1 MDVVNFNFLCN
12 NVKGSKKSKKRLK
25 LFQYFKNKIFP
36 NGILLLQESHST
48 KEKEI
53 KRKDKLYGN
62 LYFSHGKS
70 NSWGVLIGFSG
81 KKTFIVKKSL
91 CDGNG
96 RVMILEILIDDSV
109 FNLINFCNANIEN
122 E

>member
-53 KRKDKLYGN
+53 KRKDKLYSN

-70 NSWGVLIGFSG
+70 NS
-81 KKTFIVKKSL
+81 
-91 CDGNG
+91 
-96 RVMILEILIDDSV
+96 
-109 FNLINFCNANIEN
+109 
-122 E
+122 